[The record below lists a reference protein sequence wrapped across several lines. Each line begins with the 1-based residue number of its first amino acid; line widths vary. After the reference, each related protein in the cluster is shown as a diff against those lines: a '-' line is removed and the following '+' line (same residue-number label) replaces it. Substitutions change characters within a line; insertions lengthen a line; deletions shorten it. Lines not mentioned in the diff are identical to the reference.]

1 MGGAD
6 ADSHSTARVESA
18 RKCARTCGSC
28 LAVEGAP
35 EDRMRLTANQ
45 FEDVKPDPG
54 PAEPS
59 KGDVLGDVSILARID
74 FLLPIGH
81 VRACAFFFL

>member
-1 MGGAD
+1 
-6 ADSHSTARVESA
+6 
-18 RKCARTCGSC
+18 
-28 LAVEGAP
+28 
-35 EDRMRLTANQ
+35 MRLTANQ

-59 KGDVLGDVSILARID
+59 KGDVPGDVSILARID